1 MKVYFKKREIVI
13 WACSILTVIL
23 AFCIFDRT
31 SYLNLAASLVGVSAL
46 IFCAKGNPFGQ
57 VLIILF
63 SILYSI
69 LSYQFE
75 YYGELMTYA
84 GMSLPMAVLALI
96 SWLRHPYKGSHSQVE
111 INRVSRKE
119 IVFALILTLAVSIAS
134 YFVLSYF
141 GTKNLAIST
150 FSITTSFF
158 AVYLT
163 SRRSPYFALAYAL
176 NDVVLI
182 TLWILACFDDISYM
196 STVACF
202 AAFLVNDIYGFTNW
216 KKMQKQQA
224 KRKLTEE

>member
-1 MKVYFKKREIVI
+1 MMKVYFKKREIAI

-57 VLIILF
+57 VLIITF
-63 SILYSI
+63 SALYGI
-69 LSYQFE
+69 LSFQFG
-75 YYGELMTYA
+75 YYGEVMTYA
-84 GMSLPMAVLALI
+84 GMSLPMAVLSLI
-96 SWLRHPYKGSHSQVE
+96 SWLRHPYKGSRSQVE
-111 INRVSRKE
+111 INKVSRKE
-119 IVFALILTLAVSIAS
+119 IIFALALTLAVSVAS
-134 YFVLSYF
+134 FFVLSFF

-150 FSITTSFF
+150 FSVTTSFF

-163 SRRSPYFALAYAL
+163 ARRSPYFALAYAL

-202 AAFLVNDIYGFTNW
+202 AAFLVNDIYSFTNW

-224 KRKLTEE
+224 KRKLTE